1 MIRNFIKKGDTMNY
15 NEQNDYDNIYS
26 HSFEDIS
33 SNSNTQKI
41 RPKKKKKKRFLKVF
55 LILICIFLTFV
66 IGFTA
71 YAYSILS
78 NITTVPLDTDNLN
91 IETSNYDGVKNIALF
106 GIDSRADDKVG
117 RSDANVIIT
126 IDKKHGKIKLTSI
139 ARDSYV
145 AIDGKGNDKL
155 THAYAYGR
163 SELMVKTL
171 NKNFGLEIT
180 DYLTMNFFELARVID
195 YLGGIEV
202 DVDEA
207 EFQELNSYVIPTT
220 DFGDLPCEYL
230 KAPGFQNLSGTQ
242 AVCYARIRHTDGDIE
257 RGNRQKEV
265 LNAIFVKVKGLS
277 IFKLPKFASMFLSEC
292 ETSLSTN
299 EIMGIGIRVLL
310 YGTDFEELS
319 IPNDNVKAS
328 GKTIGG
334 KWCYVYDLN
343 KAKEEINNF
352 ILETKN
358 TSE

>member
-1 MIRNFIKKGDTMNY
+1 MNY

-33 SNSNTQKI
+33 SNSNAEK
-41 RPKKKKKKRFLKVF
+41 PKPKKKKRFLKFLLTLFCVFLVF
-55 LILICIFLTFV
+55 LIA
-66 IGFTA
+66 FTT
-71 YAYSILS
+71 YAYSVLS
-78 NITTVPLDTDNLN
+78 NITTVPLDTANLN
-91 IETSNYDGVKNIALF
+91 IETNDYDGIKNIALF
-106 GIDSRADDKVG
+106 GIDSRADDKTG

-126 IDKKHGKIKLTSI
+126 IDKKHGKIKLTSV

-145 AIDGKGNDKL
+145 SIDGKGNDKL

-171 NKNFGLEIT
+171 NKNFDLEIT
-180 DYLTMNFFELARVID
+180 DYITMNFFELARVID
-195 YLGGIEV
+195 YLGGVEV

-207 EFQELNSYVIPTT
+207 EFKELNSYVIPTT

-242 AVCYARIRHTDGDIE
+242 AVCYARIRHIDGDIE

-299 EIMGIGIRVLL
+299 DIIGIGLCVLL
-310 YGTDFEELS
+310 YGTEFEELS

-328 GKTIGG
+328 GKIIGG
-334 KWCYVYDLN
+334 AWCYVYDLD
-343 KAKEEINNF
+343 KAKAEIKNF
-352 ILETKN
+352 ILETQK

>member
-1 MIRNFIKKGDTMNY
+1 MNY

-41 RPKKKKKKRFLKVF
+41 KPKKKKRFLKII
-55 LILICIFLTFV
+55 LILFCVFLTF
-66 IGFTA
+66 IIAFSA

-78 NITTVPLDTDNLN
+78 NITTIPLDTANLN
-91 IETSNYDGVKNIALF
+91 IETNDYDGVKNIALF
-106 GIDSRADDKVG
+106 GIDSRADDKTG

-126 IDKKHGKIKLTSI
+126 IDKKHGKIKLTSV

-145 AIDGKGNDKL
+145 SIDGKGNDKL

-163 SELMVKTL
+163 SELMIKTL
-171 NKNFGLEIT
+171 NKNFDLEIT
-180 DYLTMNFFELARVID
+180 DYITMNFFELARVID
-195 YLGGIEV
+195 YLGGVEV

-207 EFQELNSYVIPTT
+207 EFKELNSYVIPTT

-299 EIMGIGIRVLL
+299 DIIGIGLRVLL

-328 GKTIGG
+328 GKIIGG
-334 KWCYVYDLN
+334 AWCYVYDLN
-343 KAKEEINNF
+343 KAKEEIKNF
-352 ILETKN
+352 ILETQK